1 MFDPA
6 FPGRNRAARSSPLP
20 VETFLL
26 VYKPEAHASDGGVA
40 ISVGD
45 PTNADN
51 VAVTVPG
58 INTEGGGAANGT
70 RDAYNAYSSARFS
83 DPNSSTASIFWL
95 DYDSPSSDNAITD
108 TPSQTMADRGAIT
121 LNSFVRG
128 LTENNPN
135 AHYTAIGHSY
145 GSMLVAQAGA
155 DYNLPVDDFVL
166 IGSPGPGQSIDH
178 ATDLG
183 VSADHVFVADASD
196 DNVSKISDGS
206 FIHGP
211 DITREGFGAVRFEA
225 DLRTQVSPSLGFRR
239 PQPLLHPRV

>member
-1 MFDPA
+1 M
-6 FPGRNRAARSSPLP
+6 
-20 VETFLL
+20 ETFLL

-45 PTNADN
+45 PTN
-51 VAVTVPG
+51 
-58 INTEGGGAANGT
+58 
-70 RDAYNAYSSARFS
+70 
-83 DPNSSTASIFWL
+83 
-95 DYDSPSSDNAITD
+95 
-108 TPSQTMADRGAIT
+108 
-121 LNSFVRG
+121 
-128 LTENNPN
+128 
-135 AHYTAIGHSY
+135 
-145 GSMLVAQAGA
+145 AGA